1 MRQCE
6 YFLVEYVPSA
16 LQNSRAPIGVILLEE
31 TGRLVRY
38 GLTRNWRTLRC
49 LDPSADSAILEALP
63 AHFDALVGESASEP
77 GGGGEDLRRRLLTMA
92 ENDSG
97 TVQISLPRGVETAD
111 PAQEFDRL
119 FAQHVE
125 RRRAVAPPSEPR
137 AGSRRWIQA
146 RLRESLERHDLWD
159 RLNKNVSV
167 EEFTAPGDSFRIDL
181 CYRPN
186 GVTKY
191 LHALSLEQDWNQA
204 KVLSYTFWRIRQRV
218 PATLTAVVTDANPTQ
233 PAAQSCRQILA
244 ESQIALQPLA
254 GLDGF
259 LEGVRADMQHP

>member
-16 LQNSRAPIGVILLEE
+16 LQKSRLPIGVILLEE

-49 LDPSADSAILEALP
+49 LDPSADPALLEALP
-63 AHFDALVGESASEP
+63 AYFDELVGESAAA
-77 GGGGEDLRRRLLTMA
+77 GGGGEGLRRRLLTMA

-97 TVQISLPRGVETAD
+97 TVQISLPRGVETVD

-119 FAQHVE
+119 FAEHVE
-125 RRRAVAPPSEPR
+125 RRRAIAVPAGPR

-159 RLNKNVSV
+159 RFQKNVSV
-167 EEFTAPGDSFRIDL
+167 EEFTAPGDSFRIDFG
-181 CYRPN
+181 YRPN

-191 LHALSLEQDWNQA
+191 LHALSLEQDWNQV
-204 KVLSYTFWRIRQRV
+204 KVLSYTFWRIRQHV
-218 PATLTAVVTDANPTQ
+218 PATLTAIVTDANPTQ
-233 PAAQSCRQILA
+233 PAAQSCCQILA
-244 ESQIALQPLA
+244 EAQIALQPLA
-254 GLDGF
+254 GLEGF
-259 LEGVRADMQHP
+259 LNEVREEMQHH